1 MQRTKSSYVGK
12 GMICNIHEGIV
23 NEQLRSF
30 NPYLYLEGKARTS
43 LRYQRGV
50 SSQFVDCCTV
60 VSTDPRKQRC
70 DGAFSVFRGLKVGV
84 SGGLLTGKTL
94 TLALALRVQWT
105 LPRLPICA
113 STIHCCFTRNSYA
126 QTIDYSSVDF
136 LRISRPQMYLF
147 YFFFIF
153 GFVGKN
159 IFNIFINSLFFF
171 GVYYFF
177 HGKISKRYFEM
188 L

>member
-1 MQRTKSSYVGK
+1 MSFFSFIFLDYFTNRVNSTWMQRTKSSYVGK

-43 LRYQRGV
+43 LRYQRGI
-50 SSQFVDCCTV
+50 SSQFGMSIDDCCTV
-60 VSTDPRKQRC
+60 VSTDPCKQGC

-126 QTIDYSSVDF
+126 QTIDYSSVDL
-136 LRISRPQMYLF
+136 LRYLSSANF
-147 YFFFIF
+147 PLLFFFIF

-159 IFNIFINSLFFF
+159 IF
-171 GVYYFF
+171 
-177 HGKISKRYFEM
+177 
-188 L
+188 